1 VSGGLVAS
9 FRIHDISV
17 YKELVRKPNKG
28 APDLSGHVVQ
38 ANVRG
43 TRVETLDLGTGR
55 PILFLNAGIGVDPG
69 TAPLN
74 RLAGRFRA
82 IAPSHPGF
90 GATER
95 PPWIT
100 TVDDL
105 SYFYLDL
112 LDELDLNEVVL
123 VGVSFGAW
131 IAAEIAVKC
140 TTRLS
145 HLVMANAV
153 GIKVG
158 DRETRDI
165 ADIFAMTED
174 EFTTA
179 AYANPRIG
187 VKNYKSMSEA
197 DLLATARN
205 REALARFAWSPYM
218 HNPKLRHRLHR
229 VDVPALFLWGAQD
242 RIVSVDYG
250 RQYCAAV
257 PGARFEL
264 IGDAGHLPHIEQP
277 QTFAERVLEF
287 IEQRSVLRS
296 VEAL

>member
-1 VSGGLVAS
+1 MP
-9 FRIHDISV
+9 
-17 YKELVRKPNKG
+17 EL
-28 APDLSGHVVQ
+28 AGHVVQ
-38 ANVRG
+38 TNVRG
-43 TRVETLDLGTGR
+43 TAVEMLDLGSG
-55 PILFLNAGIGVDPG
+55 PPMLFLNAGIGTDPG
-69 TAPLN
+69 TATLN
-74 RLAGRFRA
+74 RLAQRLRA

-112 LDELDLNEVVL
+112 LDELDLNQVIL

-131 IAAEIAVKC
+131 VAAEIAIKC

-145 HLVMANAV
+145 HLVMVDAV

-165 ADIFAMTED
+165 ADVFAMSED
-174 EFTTA
+174 EFNA
-179 AYANPRIG
+179 AAFANPSVG
-187 VKNYKSMSEA
+187 AKNYKSMSEA

-218 HNPKLRHRLHR
+218 HDPKLRNRLHR
-229 VDVPALFLWGAQD
+229 IDVPTLFLWGAQD
-242 RIVSVDYG
+242 RIVSADYG
-250 RQYCAAV
+250 RRYCAAV

-264 IGDAGHLPHIEQP
+264 IDHAGHLPHIEQP
-277 QTFAERVLEF
+277 GVFAERIVDVVE
-287 IEQRSVLRS
+287 ERSVLRS
-296 VEAL
+296 AEAS

>member
-1 VSGGLVAS
+1 LA
-9 FRIHDISV
+9 
-17 YKELVRKPNKG
+17 
-28 APDLSGHVVQ
+28 GHVVQ

-43 TRVETLDLGTGR
+43 TRVEMSDLGSGR
-55 PILFLNAGIGVDPG
+55 PMLFLNAGIGIDPG
-69 TAPLN
+69 TAALN
-74 RLAGRFRA
+74 RLAERLHV

-112 LDELDLNEVVL
+112 LDELDLNEVIL

-131 IAAEIAVKC
+131 VAAEIAIKC

-165 ADIFAMTED
+165 ADAFAMSED
-174 EFTTA
+174 EFNSA
-179 AYANPRIG
+179 AFANPSVG
-187 VKNYKSMSEA
+187 AKNYKSMSEA

-218 HNPKLRHRLHR
+218 HDPKLRHRLHR
-229 VDVPALFLWGAQD
+229 IGVPTLFLWGAKDQ
-242 RIVSVDYG
+242 IVSVDYG
-250 RQYCAAV
+250 RRYCAAV

-264 IGDAGHLPHIEQP
+264 IDHAGHLPHIEQP
-277 QTFAERVLEF
+277 KTFAERILEF
-287 IEQRSVLRS
+287 VEAQPVLRS
-296 VEAL
+296 AEAS